1 MIILLYGQPCSGKS
15 TLADGI
21 YQKIKESGVFI
32 RIDGDLWR
40 EVTNNTDYSKEGR
53 MKNLKTAF
61 DMAIYLELLGF
72 IPILSFV
79 TPYKQ
84 SRKYLRKNSKQF
96 VEIYLTYDEDR
107 GRNNYFAT
115 DFEEPENYNLK
126 INTSVLSIDECIQ
139 EIIQY
144 CETQY
149 TDFSFANPQT
159 SL

>member
-1 MIILLYGQPCSGKS
+1 
-15 TLADGI
+15 
-21 YQKIKESGVFI
+21 
-32 RIDGDLWR
+32 
-40 EVTNNTDYSKEGR
+40 
-53 MKNLKTAF
+53 
-61 DMAIYLELLGF
+61 MAIYLELLGF

-107 GRNNYFAT
+107 GRNSYFAN

-149 TDFSFANPQT
+149 KDFSFLNPEHNGNLEQ
-159 SL
+159 